1 MNFTAITS
9 TRFWRRLGQH
19 NAIGWPL
26 LAVASI
32 FIAILSFAFDAVRL
46 KNLTILWVPANALS
60 ISLVLL
66 VAIPAVVIKRR
77 LNPTGKRQA
86 IFNIAFASLFF
97 AFKNVSMLYVAPIF
111 GIYDEGVPAVRFF
124 GGIVLGFAVIV
135 LFTNIVGSRLERE
148 SSMAKLR
155 ETEQNLRSFREAA
168 FEQLEE
174 ENQIAAAKTVSA
186 LSPALEELQKV
197 VNQSE
202 DIVSLAHKMSD
213 FIKNEL
219 RPFSAQLSNDAMNL
233 STEVSPNDG
242 ATLDEP
248 EPLISLRKS
257 LRVGIILLP
266 IAVLHYL
273 IAAFAIPSATG
284 VDMLAAS
291 LIFASVVAVI
301 KLATFRIPDLSQRNA
316 FIATTVIA
324 LVAPIPSFFLI
335 SQIPN
340 LHGVPE
346 LLPVFYILPGWSV
359 IASGQAYILDQKLS
373 RIEYQLNYVVEELAR
388 ENKLYEQ
395 KAWLARHGW
404 YLLLHGVV
412 QPAITTAAI
421 RATNAPAITE
431 NVKSQIIADLQRAL
445 DSLIQG
451 NTDNQN
457 LEFNISE
464 IRSVW
469 EGICEVEFE
478 VSQQVFDKAHSDPI
492 INQVINEIL
501 KELVSNAVRHGNASK
516 VQIRL
521 TLESP
526 LELQIVAYNDGTKPV
541 KDRVESVGSR
551 MLEAFCL
558 DRSLQWNSTT
568 KMTEFKALI
577 PFKS

>member
-1 MNFTAITS
+1 
-9 TRFWRRLGQH
+9 
-19 NAIGWPL
+19 
-26 LAVASI
+26 
-32 FIAILSFAFDAVRL
+32 
-46 KNLTILWVPANALS
+46 
-60 ISLVLL
+60 
-66 VAIPAVVIKRR
+66 
-77 LNPTGKRQA
+77 
-86 IFNIAFASLFF
+86 
-97 AFKNVSMLYVAPIF
+97 
-111 GIYDEGVPAVRFF
+111 
-124 GGIVLGFAVIV
+124 
-135 LFTNIVGSRLERE
+135 
-148 SSMAKLR
+148 MAKLR

-242 ATLDEP
+242 ATLEEP